1 MRFHRAC
8 QRLKKGLG
16 VKTFENGYENEIP
29 ESLHMEALSNPKNL
43 FSQYHEKGCK
53 WSALIEESV
62 TSDSFHG
69 GEGEREWKFRHE
81 VDEECK
87 PDTELAASMWDAMML
102 QPGLWRYHPDMLI
115 EGQPKPKKALQVHW
129 LAKDKSTWG
138 GRESSQIRASKSRG
152 GTVVGRKF
160 VAGPPKPAIAAGA
173 SETNEEAAA
182 ASGAAAAG
190 GEPAVAAA
198 KKEAKQKNLTA
209 EQLKEELL
217 KQQQA
222 ERERRARTF

>member
-1 MRFHRAC
+1 M
-8 QRLKKGLG
+8 
-16 VKTFENGYENEIP
+16 
-29 ESLHMEALSNPKNL
+29 M
-43 FSQYHEKGCK
+43 
-53 WSALIEESV
+53 EESV
-62 TSDSFHG
+62 TSESFQG
-69 GEGEREWKFRHE
+69 GEGEREWTFRHE

-87 PDTELAASMWDAMML
+87 PDTELAASMWDAMMQ

-115 EGQPKPKKALQVHW
+115 AGQPKPKKALQVHW

-160 VAGPPKPAIAAGA
+160 VDATPKPAELPAAGE

-190 GEPAVAAA
+190 GEPA
-198 KKEAKQKNLTA
+198 KKEAKPKKLTA